1 MLLEY
6 GTHGLSVHE
15 LPVGFPLEFRREID
29 PSGDDTGDIRTGT
42 EFCKF
47 SVASDR
53 YNGKEKVADFFDCTA
68 FGAKG
73 VAISKFFQRGQDIV
87 VVGEMTSNR
96 VEKDGG
102 KVTYWG
108 VAVRDFD
115 FGGGGNNQGTAS
127 APAPAPDGFTALASD
142 PEGLPF

>member
-1 MLLEY
+1 MNSI
-6 GTHGLSVHE
+6 TIHGRLTRDPE
-15 LPVGFPLEFRREID
+15 LKT
-29 PSGDDTGDIRTGT
+29 SQAGT
-42 EFCKF
+42 EFCRF

-73 VAISKFFQRGQDIV
+73 VAISKFIRKGQDIV

-96 VEKDGG
+96 TEKDGS

-115 FGGGGNNQGTAS
+115 FCGGGKNQGS
-127 APAPAPDGFTALASD
+127 APAPAPAEPAVVETP
-142 PEGLPF
+142 PELPF